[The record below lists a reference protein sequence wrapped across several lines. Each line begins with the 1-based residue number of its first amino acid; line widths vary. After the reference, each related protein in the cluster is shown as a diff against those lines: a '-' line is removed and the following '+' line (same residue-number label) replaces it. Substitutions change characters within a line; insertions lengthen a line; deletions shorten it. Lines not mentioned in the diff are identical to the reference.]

1 MRRVLVV
8 LLRIPGMAPEMS
20 YLFPCLI
27 FQGTATMLSILP
39 TVKIVKA
46 ISKLPYTQSSAC
58 TLRDLLK
65 AQQLFIVILS
75 RVLRF
80 LLRAQWRIKLRC
92 SSVGS
97 VLA

>member
-1 MRRVLVV
+1 
-8 LLRIPGMAPEMS
+8 
-20 YLFPCLI
+20 
-27 FQGTATMLSILP
+27 MLSILP

-65 AQQLFIVILS
+65 AQQLFTVILS

-80 LLRAQWRIKLRC
+80 LLRAQWRIKLRIRGVAQLVVC
-92 SSVGS
+92 LLNMHEAPSLVFPNT
-97 VLA
+97 A